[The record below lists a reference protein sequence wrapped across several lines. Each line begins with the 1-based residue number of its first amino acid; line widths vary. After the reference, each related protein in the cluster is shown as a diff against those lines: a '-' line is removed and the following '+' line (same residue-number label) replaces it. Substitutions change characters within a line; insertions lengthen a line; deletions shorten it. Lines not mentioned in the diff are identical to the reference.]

1 MKSYCEPLP
10 VARLVLLNFDLI
22 CCFSLSLSLINGKG
36 TSTDTQAKGVG
47 PRDPFGGLS
56 DTIALSSS
64 VR

>member
-1 MKSYCEPLP
+1 MTEAKRKITKRK
-10 VARLVLLNFDLI
+10 ARGRSELTFLG
-22 CCFSLSLSLINGKG
+22 LSLSLINGKG

-64 VR
+64 AR